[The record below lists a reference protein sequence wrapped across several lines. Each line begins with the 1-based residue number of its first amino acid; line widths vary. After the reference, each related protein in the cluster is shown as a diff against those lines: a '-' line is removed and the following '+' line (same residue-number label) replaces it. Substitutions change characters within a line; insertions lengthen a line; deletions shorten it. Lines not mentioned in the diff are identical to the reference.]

1 MHFFILLALAHTPH
15 HVPSAACNVPSA
27 TYNVRSAMC
36 HGAPGTSHAASR
48 TWHAARGTRNVDE
61 SFQSAALGRAMKY
74 RVLVPQSYEAS
85 QQRYPVLY
93 LLHGL
98 DGDHTDW
105 TTRTN
110 LAEYTRTLPLIIVM
124 PDGGNSWYTNAV
136 GVPADRYEDY
146 ILTDLQLDVV
156 RKYRTINSRYGRA
169 IAGLSMGGY
178 GALKMALKR
187 PAAFAVAGSF
197 SGAFSITRE
206 DGIGARLNAT
216 DRERIQGIYGAA
228 DGPARRE
235 NDVYA
240 LAASA
245 KPGATPYLYVDCGTT
260 DVLLED
266 NRQAIA
272 AISKARL
279 AYEYHEVPGAH
290 SWDYWDRRIREF
302 LPVLMS
308 RMANP

>member
-1 MHFFILLALAHTPH
+1 MHLILLALLALPPH
-15 HVPSAACNVPSA
+15 PVPGAAFDVP
-27 TYNVRSAMC
+27 
-36 HGAPGTSHAASR
+36 PGTSHV
-48 TWHAARGTRNVDE
+48 ARGTRQVQAPRLREE

-74 RVLVPQSYEAS
+74 RVLVPQNYGTS

-124 PDGGNSWYTNAV
+124 PDGGNSWYTNAAA
-136 GVPADRYEDY
+136 VPADRYEDY
-146 ILTDLQLDVV
+146 ILTDLQSDVV
-156 RKYRTINSRYGRA
+156 RKYRTVNSRYGRA

-187 PAAFAVAGSF
+187 PAAFAVGGSF

-206 DGIGARLNAT
+206 EGIGARLNAT
-216 DRERIQGIYGAA
+216 EQERIQRIYGAA

-235 NDVYA
+235 NDVYL
-240 LAASA
+240 LAESA

-260 DVLLED
+260 DFLLDD

-279 AYEYHEVPGAH
+279 AYEYHEVAGAH

-302 LPVLMS
+302 LPVLMK
-308 RMANP
+308 RLAN

>member
-1 MHFFILLALAHTPH
+1 MHFILLAALALHI
-15 HVPSAACNVPSA
+15 PSQFDVEERLFRTA
-27 TYNVRSAMC
+27 
-36 HGAPGTSHAASR
+36 HAPGGFSLQTE
-48 TWHAARGTRNVDE
+48 GTKTRLREE
-61 SFQSAALGRAMKY
+61 SLQSAALGRAMKY
-74 RVLVPQSYEAS
+74 RVLLPHDYES
-85 QQRYPVLY
+85 SDRRYPVLY

-98 DGDHTDW
+98 DGDYTDW

-124 PDGGNSWYTNAV
+124 PDGGNSWYTNAAA
-136 GVPADRYEDY
+136 VPADRYEDY
-146 ILTDLQLDVV
+146 ILTDLQSDVV
-156 RKYRTINSRYGRA
+156 RKYRTVNSRYGRA

-206 DGIGARLNAT
+206 DGIGPRLNAT
-216 DRERIQGIYGAA
+216 ERERIQRVYGAA

-260 DVLLED
+260 DFLLED

-279 AYEYHEVPGAH
+279 AYEYHEVSGAH

-302 LPVLMS
+302 LPVLMK
-308 RMANP
+308 RMAN